1 MTNKYTDDD
10 INLMSG
16 SGEDDPCTVLSPL
29 VSAFLRKM
37 ATHEGGSRR
46 GICLSLRYGK
56 GLCLL
61 GYSYGQLTPL
71 FRTWEGFSGDTLYPV
86 GGLEEYCMDVI
97 RAGTPWTGP
106 SGDRRR
112 ELCIHMANEIDMILE
127 GGDGLR

>member
-1 MTNKYTDDD
+1 MMMTNKYTDDD
-10 INLMSG
+10 INLMG
-16 SGEDDPCTVLSPL
+16 GGEYDDPCTVLSPL

-37 ATHEGGSRR
+37 ATHKREYRR
-46 GICLSLRYGK
+46 GICCSLEEEGS
-56 GLCLL
+56 LCLL

-86 GGLEEYCMDVI
+86 GGLDEYCMDV
-97 RAGTPWTGP
+97 RAGTLWTGP

-127 GGDGLR
+127 GGDD